1 MERAPKIT
9 EKALLKTL
17 VQWPQLPKEIL
28 SLAAKINEEYEY
40 WDTVKYKPLPKNF
53 LPEDLWCIVV
63 AERMKSDVR
72 VWKKYGVHFSLSNQM
87 QRQCHLFDMY
97 FGGSWG
103 ADSVIPAGSRERYL
117 ISSLMEE
124 AISSSQMEG
133 AATTRKVAKEML
145 RKKISP
151 KDKSQQMIFNNY
163 QTIRFI
169 TANKENPLT
178 EESLLYIHRLMT
190 AKTLGNTTEEGQF
203 RQNDDVVV
211 EDGITHEVVH
221 TPPSFTEIPKFV
233 DELCAF
239 FNEKNTPDTPFIHP
253 IIKGIIIH
261 FMVAYMHPF
270 VDGNGRTARALF
282 YWYMLK
288 QGYWL
293 TEYLSISRIIYR
305 SKKKYEKS
313 FLYTETDG
321 NDMGYFIAYNLRIL
335 DLAFK
340 ELQKYIQRKI
350 KEKQMAATFLKV
362 ANINERQAEIIKLYY
377 DNAKKM
383 LTVKDLQVRFSIT
396 PTTAKNDIVGLV
408 DRGILREISLNKVKK
423 GYVKGDLFDDTII
436 KAGL

>member
-1 MERAPKIT
+1 MERAQKIT

-72 VWKKYGVHFSLSNQM
+72 VWKKYGVHFSLSNQI

-103 ADSVIPAGSRERYL
+103 ADSVIPAGNRERYL

-169 TANKENPLT
+169 TANKENP
-178 EESLLYIHRLMT
+178 
-190 AKTLGNTTEEGQF
+190 
-203 RQNDDVVV
+203 
-211 EDGITHEVVH
+211 
-221 TPPSFTEIPKFV
+221 
-233 DELCAF
+233 
-239 FNEKNTPDTPFIHP
+239 
-253 IIKGIIIH
+253 
-261 FMVAYMHPF
+261 
-270 VDGNGRTARALF
+270 
-282 YWYMLK
+282 
-288 QGYWL
+288 
-293 TEYLSISRIIYR
+293 
-305 SKKKYEKS
+305 
-313 FLYTETDG
+313 
-321 NDMGYFIAYNLRIL
+321 
-335 DLAFK
+335 
-340 ELQKYIQRKI
+340 
-350 KEKQMAATFLKV
+350 
-362 ANINERQAEIIKLYY
+362 
-377 DNAKKM
+377 
-383 LTVKDLQVRFSIT
+383 
-396 PTTAKNDIVGLV
+396 
-408 DRGILREISLNKVKK
+408 
-423 GYVKGDLFDDTII
+423 
-436 KAGL
+436 

>member
-9 EKALLKTL
+9 GKALWKTL

-28 SLAAKINEEYEY
+28 SLVTKINEEYEY
-40 WDTVKYKPLPKNF
+40 WDAVKYKPLPDNF
-53 LPEDLWCIVV
+53 SPEDLWCAVV
-63 AERMKSDVR
+63 CERMKSDVK
-72 VWKKYGVHFSLSNQM
+72 VWKKYGVHFSLSNKM
-87 QRQCHLFDMY
+87 QRQCHMFDMY

-103 ADSVIPAGSRERYL
+103 ADSVIPAGSQERYL

-133 AATTRKVAKEML
+133 AATTRKMAKEML

-151 KDKSQQMIFNNY
+151 KDRSQQMIFNNY

-169 TANKENPLT
+169 TANKEKPLT
-178 EESLLYIHRLMT
+178 EEALLYIHELMT
-190 AKTLGNTTEEGQF
+190 AKTLDNATEEGRF
-203 RQNDDVVV
+203 RQNNDVVV

-221 TPPSFTEIPKFV
+221 TPPSFTEIPEFV
-233 DELCAF
+233 KDLCTF
-239 FNEKNTPDTPFIHP
+239 FNEKNTSDTPFIHP

-305 SKKKYEKS
+305 SKKTYEKS
-313 FLYTETDG
+313 FLYAEADN
-321 NDMGYFIAYNLRIL
+321 NDIGYFIAYNLRIL

-350 KEKQMAATFLKV
+350 KEKQMAATFLRV
-362 ANINERQAEIIKLYY
+362 DNINERQAEIIKLYY
-377 DNAKKM
+377 DNAKEM
-383 LTVKDLQVRFSIT
+383 LTVKDLQIKFSIT
-396 PTTAKNDIVGLV
+396 PTTAKSDIVGLV
-408 DRGILREISLNKVKK
+408 DRGILKEISLNKVKK
-423 GYVKGDLFDDTII
+423 GYVKGDSFDDIMRN
-436 KAGL
+436 AGL